1 MNYLKKVNTVWY
13 NLSKGEKV
21 AHKTFISYK
30 WSEAQELRDNIIKAL
45 GKDAT
50 YYKGETSDSPDLTD
64 TSTENIKKNLS
75 DMMYD
80 TSVTI
85 VIISP
90 HIKESKWIDWEIE
103 YCLKDNTRKD
113 RTSHTNG
120 IVGIIMKYNG
130 GYSWF
135 KTTTINEDGC
145 RSSSYRKELVYDIIN
160 QNRFNQTPKK
170 YSCDVCK
177 TVSSLT
183 GSYIAYVE
191 EETFLANPVK
201 YINNAY
207 DKSEND
213 ASGYK
218 LVKKR

>member
-1 MNYLKKVNTVWY
+1 M
-13 NLSKGEKV
+13 

-30 WSEAQELRDNIIKAL
+30 YSEATRLRDDIITAL
-45 GKDAT
+45 GDDAT
-50 YYKGETSDSPDLTD
+50 YYKGETSDSPDLSD
-64 TSTENIKKNLS
+64 TSTENIKKNLT

-90 HIKESKWIDWEIE
+90 NMKESKWIDWEIE
-103 YCLKDNTRKD
+103 YCLKNISRKG

-120 IVGIIMKYNG
+120 IVGVIMKHNG

-135 KTTTINEDGC
+135 KNTKKNSDGC
-145 RSSSYRKELVYDIIN
+145 SSTYYEDSKVYNIIN
-160 QNRFNQTPKK
+160 NNRFNQKPKI
-170 YSCDVCK
+170 YSCEVCK
-177 TVSSLT
+177 TVNSLT

-191 EETFLANPVK
+191 EEDFLKDPNK

-213 ASGYK
+213 AAGYEIIK
-218 LVKKR
+218 TR